1 MNFELMVW
9 GGTLLTL
16 FGILGILYSILF
28 VVRARRQNPEQDI
41 VVQNTLKSA
50 VLFNLSALFLSF
62 MGLVLVLLGIFSS
75 NVP

>member
-1 MNFELMVW
+1 MVW

-62 MGLVLVLLGIFSS
+62 MGLVLVLLGIFFK
-75 NVP
+75 

>member
-62 MGLVLVLLGIFSS
+62 MGLVLVLLGIFFK
-75 NVP
+75 